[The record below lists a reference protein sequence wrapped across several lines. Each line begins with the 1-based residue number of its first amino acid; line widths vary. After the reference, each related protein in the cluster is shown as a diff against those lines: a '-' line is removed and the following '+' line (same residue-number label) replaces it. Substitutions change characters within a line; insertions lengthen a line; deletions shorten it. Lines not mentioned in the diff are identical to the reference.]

1 MTLQIQTSDYTLLQD
16 SNGDY
21 QDEVVWYLAVNRVS
35 SQSSVDNASSRIY
48 FKLTLADVCHD
59 LPLTPSEPAA
69 TTIQVYLFDIW
80 SITHSGWQITNG
92 YGWPSVTTYC
102 SGGFTTYLK
111 YQSTTQGVTPSDTVS
126 NIDTLFGKP
135 TDGTFASILLQN
147 RDWVGALDSDTLGIH

>member
-35 SQSSVDNASSRIY
+35 SESGVDNSSSRIY
-48 FKLTLADVCHD
+48 FKLTLADICHD

-126 NIDTLFGKP
+126 NIDT
-135 TDGTFASILLQN
+135 
-147 RDWVGALDSDTLGIH
+147 